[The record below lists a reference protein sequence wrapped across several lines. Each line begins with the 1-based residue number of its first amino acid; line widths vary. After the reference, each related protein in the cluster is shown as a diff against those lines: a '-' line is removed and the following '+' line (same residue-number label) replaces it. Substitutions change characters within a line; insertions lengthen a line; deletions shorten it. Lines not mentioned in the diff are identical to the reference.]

1 MTTHPMHLFDS
12 GLKGLTEKPTRPVRL
27 APTTQNDV
35 FLKALL
41 EAGTTKT
48 VRRSPLEWAAATGL
62 HVVILATLIIVPL
75 YTTETIQLRTYEE
88 TPLVTPPAPPPPPPP
103 AAGRAVAPPITPSGS
118 KATCTLGKVTA

>member
-12 GLKGLTEKPTRPVRL
+12 GLKGLAEKPTRPVRL

-48 VRRSPLEWAAATGL
+48 VRRSPLEWVAATGL
-62 HVVILATLIIVPL
+62 HIVILATLIIVPL
-75 YTTETIQLRTYEE
+75 YTTETIQLRNYEE
-88 TPLVTPPAPPPPPPP
+88 TPLMTTPAPPPPP
-103 AAGRAVAPPITPSGS
+103 AGRAVAPHVSSTRPSL
-118 KATCTLGKVTA
+118 TYT

>member
-41 EAGTTKT
+41 EAGTTRT

-62 HVVILATLIIVPL
+62 HIVIFVAPIIVPFH
-75 YTTETIQLRTYEE
+75 TTQPPQPPSYNT
-88 TPLVTPPAPPPPPPP
+88 TPSAPPPPPPP
-103 AAGRAVAPPITPSGS
+103 P
-118 KATCTLGKVTA
+118 